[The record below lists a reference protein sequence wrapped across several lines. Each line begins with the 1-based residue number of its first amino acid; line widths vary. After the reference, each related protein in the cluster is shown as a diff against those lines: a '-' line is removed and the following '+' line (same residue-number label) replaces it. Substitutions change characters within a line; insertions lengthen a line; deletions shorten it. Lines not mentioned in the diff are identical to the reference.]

1 MDTIEI
7 ITESAQETIELGKKI
22 AAAMHGGQIVALIG
36 NLGSGKTHII
46 KGIAQG
52 LKAPDPT
59 RVCSPTFVLINEYAA
74 RGGELTLYHI
84 DAYRLNSVREF
95 ELLGFED
102 FCRPDAI
109 VLIEWADKVM
119 PALTGLDMVK
129 IELSHEGQN
138 KRRIKIINPSQA
150 IRNILK

>member
-22 AAAMHGGQIVALIG
+22 AAAMHGGQIIALIG

-52 LKAPDPT
+52 LNAPDPT

-138 KRRIKIINPSQA
+138 KRRIQIINPSQA